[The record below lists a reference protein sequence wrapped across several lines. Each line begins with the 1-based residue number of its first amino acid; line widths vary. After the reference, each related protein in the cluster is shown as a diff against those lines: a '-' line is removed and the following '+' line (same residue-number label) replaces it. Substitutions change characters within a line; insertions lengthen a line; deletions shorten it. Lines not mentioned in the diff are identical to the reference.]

1 MSPSI
6 SGISPNDSGNSRFA
20 SMARFGSRSGSL
32 VRSTRCARLDGCV
45 EQVIKRIMQAVNHG
59 NLTEDKAVG
68 LCHEIAAF
76 RRLISVQQGMISQ
89 GEAAS
94 ARLRE
99 APWPNSST

>member
-1 MSPSI
+1 MSTEFDPKLAE
-6 SGISPNDSGNSRFA
+6 FV
-20 SMARFGSRSGSL
+20 ARGQTATLILDAIKLL
-32 VRSTRCARLDGCV
+32 VDGCI